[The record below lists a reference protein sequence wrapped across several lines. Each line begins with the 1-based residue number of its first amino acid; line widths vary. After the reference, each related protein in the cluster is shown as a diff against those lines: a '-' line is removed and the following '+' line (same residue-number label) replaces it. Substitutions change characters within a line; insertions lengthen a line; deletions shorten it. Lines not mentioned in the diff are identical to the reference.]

1 MYDFTHIVDF
11 IFKKKEEYRKLSDED
26 KEKNFFIIN
35 RKFARG
41 FPTHAQFF
49 NNKSIDKSSAL
60 DVWYQFFIKKRTTD
74 IPSWYWFK
82 QANKKEKSLITKDD
96 VQFLM
101 KFYDIKERDI
111 NFLLEYYPEEVLEE
125 VKKYHK
131 FENG

>member
-11 IFKKKEEYRKLSDED
+11 IFKKKEDYNKLSNED

-41 FPTHAQFF
+41 FPNHAQYF
-49 NNKSIDKSSAL
+49 NTKGIDKASAL
-60 DVWYQFFIKKRTTD
+60 DVWYQFFIKKGSKG
-74 IPSWYWFK
+74 IPSWYWVP
-82 QANKKEKSLITKDD
+82 KKESKNKSIVTKDD

-101 KFYDIKERDI
+101 NFYDLKEKDVI
-111 NFLLEYYPEEVLEE
+111 FLVEHYPEETIEE
-125 VKKYHK
+125 IKKYHK

>member
-11 IFKKKEEYRKLSDED
+11 IFKKKEEYRKLSADE

-49 NNKSIDKSSAL
+49 NNKSIDKSTAL

-82 QANKKEKSLITKDD
+82 QSVKKEKSLITKDD
-96 VQFLM
+96 TEFLM
-101 KFYDIKERDI
+101 KFYDIK
-111 NFLLEYYPEEVLEE
+111 
-125 VKKYHK
+125 
-131 FENG
+131 